1 MNPIEFNPGELIMSI
16 YTGKIY
22 EVYSHKNGMSKLE
35 NKTTGRLEDWNSYNN
50 PHFTKAQNQLTLF

>member
-1 MNPIEFNPGELIMSI
+1 MNPIEFNPGESIMSI
-16 YTGKIY
+16 YTNTIY